1 MPGSEGDTVSGIVAP
16 AGTPRE
22 IVDRLNAEIKKAAA
36 APDVKAK
43 LADLGFG
50 AVASSPDEFGDRIKA
65 EIAKWA
71 KVIKD
76 ANIKVD

>member
-1 MPGSEGDTVSGIVAP
+1 MPGSKATPFPGSSRRP
-16 AGTPRE
+16 ARRGA

-50 AVASSPDEFGDRIKA
+50 AVASSPDEFGDRIKF